1 MAKTRKKTTQKKR
14 RKTSK
19 QQGCALT
26 TLLSLMIFVMVG
38 LIAVVGYL
46 YLKESNWFQ
55 MRQGSKHLASHSHK
69 KKTNIYNNSVSPY
82 AKPQPNTQ
90 VPHTVKKSAP
100 VKIPVTKTQPIKKT
114 VVKKTVTKTQ
124 PVKKKISRTVTKS
137 IKKPIQKKKTAIS
150 PKKTT
155 TKKTTT
161 STPKKA
167 VQSRIKIYLTKYDE
181 KNDKIILKPVY
192 RSLKNTESPL
202 RTALNRLLSGPTDA
216 EDNSGYSS
224 SIPGGVKLL
233 SLSIKNGVAYID
245 FNSQFEFG
253 TGTKIMY
260 SRVYQVVFTA
270 TQFSTVNK
278 VQILLN
284 GQKKTNFAGEGLDLS
299 HSLSRR
305 ASLAF

>member
-1 MAKTRKKTTQKKR
+1 MAKTRKKTTIKKR
-14 RKTSK
+14 RKTRK
-19 QQGCALT
+19 NQGCALT
-26 TLLSLMIFVMVG
+26 TLLSLMIFIMVG

-55 MRQGSKHLASHSHK
+55 MRGGSKHEVSHSQK
-69 KKTNIYNNSVSPY
+69 KKSNIYNNSVSPY
-82 AKPQPNTQ
+82 AEPQSNTLVTQ
-90 VPHTVKKSAP
+90 TLKKAAP
-100 VKIPVTKTQPIKKT
+100 VKIPETRI
-114 VVKKTVTKTQ
+114 Q
-124 PVKKKISRTVTKS
+124 PVKKKISKTVTKS
-137 IKKPIQKKKTAIS
+137 IKKPRIKKPIQKKKTTIS
-150 PKKTT
+150 PKQPT

-161 STPKKA
+161 PTQKRA
-167 VQSRIKIYLTKYDE
+167 VQKHIKIYLTKYDD
-181 KNDKIILKPVY
+181 KDDKIILKPVY

-202 RTALNRLLSGPTDA
+202 RTALNQLLAGPTDA
-216 EDNSGYSS
+216 EDNSGYTS
-224 SIPGGVKLL
+224 SIPGSVKIL
-233 SLSIKNGVAYID
+233 SLSIKNGVAYIN

-284 GQKKTNFAGEGLDLS
+284 GQKKTNFAGEGVDLS

-305 ASLAF
+305 SSLAF